1 MGFQQGLSG
10 LHVAAK
16 SLEVIGNNIANTSV
30 AGFKASVVQFGDL
43 YAESLTGA
51 SGAGVQVGLGSL
63 IQSVSQQ
70 FSQGNITNTNNPM
83 DVAIHG
89 PGFFRLDDNGVI
101 TFSRNGQ
108 FHIEKD
114 GSLADASG
122 NKVTGYGASST
133 GNINQTAPAPILI
146 PPSPITPN
154 TTTTMKLDVNLNS
167 AAKMVDPAVFDAA
180 NPASYTNSTSGT
192 VFDSIGGQHTVT
204 MYFLKE
210 GSTNSTTAVAPSSTS
225 ITAGDIIINGL
236 PVGVV
241 TAGGTAVRQG
251 NAIAAAINASSIP
264 GVTAVADRA
273 GIVSVRSTMNP
284 LHIQLNGTATPAST
298 GLNGASSST
307 SSTDKTYT
315 VDGKWTTFVTVDGAL
330 TSTAS
335 NGNVAAAPTGFSTVA
350 GADDIDAGD
359 IIINGIG
366 VGAVV
371 AGGSAVAQGAAIAAA
386 INAKRISGDLLGV
399 TATSDALGK
408 VTVTST
414 SNPLHIQLTD
424 TATAARTGLV
434 GASLTSLEG
443 NYRSG
448 SSTGVTFT
456 NPSGTANSFG
466 NGQID
471 FDPAGKITGLTS
483 ATPIS
488 LSVDLTAIG
497 LAQNPIVSNSATTPL
512 NFTLDLA
519 DATAFANPFSVTRLV
534 QDGYSSGRLANFAIG
549 DDGVIMGHYSNGQ
562 TKALGQIVLANFDNV
577 NGLTSDGA
585 NQWSETSA
593 SGAAIINTP
602 GTGSVGNL
610 QSAALE
616 DSNVD
621 LTSMLVEMITSQRIY
636 QANAQTIKTQDQLL
650 QTMVNLR

>member
-1 MGFQQGLSG
+1 MGFQQGLAG

-43 YAESLTGA
+43 YSQSLTGA

-63 IQSVSQQ
+63 VQSVSQQ

-83 DVAIHG
+83 DIAIQG

-114 GSLADASG
+114 GSLTNASG
-122 NKVTGYGASST
+122 DKVTGYSASST
-133 GNINQTAPAPILI
+133 GHINQTAPAVILI

-180 NPASYTNSTSGT
+180 NPATYTNSTSGT

-210 GSTNSTTAVAPSSTS
+210 GSTNSTVAAAPTSTS

-241 TAGGTAVRQG
+241 TAGGNAVRQG

-264 GVTAVADRA
+264 GVTAVANYE
-273 GIVSVRSTMNP
+273 GKVSVRSTMNP
-284 LHIQLNGTATPAST
+284 LHIQLNGTATPTST
-298 GLNGASSST
+298 GLNGASST
-307 SSTDKTYT
+307 STDTTYT

-335 NGNVAAAPTGFSTVA
+335 NGNVAAVPTDYTA
-350 GADDIDAGD
+350 ITDDIDAGD
-359 IIINGIG
+359 IIINGLPVG
-366 VGAVV
+366 VVT
-371 AGGSAVAQGAAIAAA
+371 AGGTAVGQGNAIAAA
-386 INAKRISGDLLGV
+386 INASSIPGV
-399 TATSDALGK
+399 TATSDAAGK

-424 TATAARTGLV
+424 TATAENTGLA
-434 GASLTSLEG
+434 GASLEG

-488 LSVDLTAIG
+488 LSIDLTAIG

-519 DATAFANPFSVTRLV
+519 DATAFANPFSVTRLA

-549 DDGVIMGHYSNGQ
+549 DDGIIMGHYSNGQ

-585 NQWSETSA
+585 NQWSETFA
-593 SGAAIINTP
+593 SGAAIINNP

-621 LTSMLVEMITSQRIY
+621 LTSMLVEMITTQRIY
-636 QANAQTIKTQDQLL
+636 QANAQSIKTQDQIL

>member
-1 MGFQQGLSG
+1 MGFQQGLAG

-43 YAESLTGA
+43 YAQSLTGA

-83 DVAIHG
+83 DIAIQG

-114 GSLADASG
+114 GSLTNASG
-122 NKVTGYGASST
+122 DKVTGYSASPT
-133 GNINQTAPAPILI
+133 GNINQTAPAVILI

-180 NPASYTNSTSGT
+180 NPATYTNSTSGT

-210 GSTNSTTAVAPSSTS
+210 GSTNSTVAAAPTS
-225 ITAGDIIINGL
+225 YAADITAGDITINGS
-236 PVGVV
+236 PVNLVV
-241 TAGGTAVRQG
+241 HGTSPVTQG

-264 GVTAVADRA
+264 GVTAVSDRS

-284 LHIQLNGTATPAST
+284 LHIQLNGTATPATT
-298 GLNGASSST
+298 GLNGT
-307 SSTDKTYT
+307 STDTTYT

-335 NGNVAAAPTGFSTVA
+335 NGNVATVPTAYTGIT
-350 GADDIDAGD
+350 AGD
-359 IIINGIG
+359 IIINGLPVGTVSAG
-366 VGAVV
+366 VTAV
-371 AGGSAVAQGAAIAAA
+371 GQGQAIVAAITLAA
-386 INAKRISGDLLGV
+386 ISGV
-399 TATSDALGK
+399 TATSDAVGK

-414 SNPLHIQLTD
+414 SNPLHIQLTG
-424 TATAARTGLV
+424 TATVATTGLA
-434 GASLTSLEG
+434 GASLEG

-512 NFTLDLA
+512 NFTLDLE
-519 DATAFANPFSVTRLV
+519 DATAFANPFSVSRLV

-549 DDGVIMGHYSNGQ
+549 DDGIITGHYSNGQ

-585 NQWSETSA
+585 NQWSETFA
-593 SGAAIINTP
+593 SGAAIINNP

-621 LTSMLVEMITSQRIY
+621 LTSMLVEMITNQRIY
-636 QANAQTIKTQDQLL
+636 QANAQVIKTQDQIL

>member
-1 MGFQQGLSG
+1 MGFQQGLAG

-43 YAESLTGA
+43 YSQSLTGA

-63 IQSVSQQ
+63 VQSVSQQ

-83 DVAIHG
+83 DIAIQG

-114 GSLADASG
+114 GSLTNASG
-122 NKVTGYGASST
+122 DKVTGYSASST
-133 GNINQTAPAPILI
+133 GNINQTAPAVILI

-180 NPASYTNSTSGT
+180 NPATYTNSTSGT

-210 GSTNSTTAVAPSSTS
+210 GSTNSTVAAAPTS
-225 ITAGDIIINGL
+225 YAANITAGDITINGS
-236 PVGVV
+236 PVNLVV
-241 TAGGTAVRQG
+241 HGTSPVTQG

-264 GVTAVADRA
+264 GVTAVSDRS

-284 LHIQLNGTATPAST
+284 LHIQLNGSEATPATT
-298 GLNGASSST
+298 GLNGT
-307 SSTDKTYT
+307 TSTDTTYT

-335 NGNVAAAPTGFSTVA
+335 NGNVAAAPTAYATSIT
-350 GADDIDAGD
+350 AGD
-359 IIINGIG
+359 IIINGLPVG
-366 VGAVV
+366 VVT
-371 AGGSAVAQGAAIAAA
+371 AGGSAVAQGSAIAAA
-386 INAKRISGDLLGV
+386 INLAAISGV
-399 TATSDALGK
+399 TATSDAVGK

-414 SNPLHIQLTD
+414 SNPLHIQLTG
-424 TATAARTGLV
+424 TATVATTGLA
-434 GASLTSLEG
+434 GASLEG

-488 LSVDLTAIG
+488 LSIDLTAIG

-519 DATAFANPFSVTRLV
+519 DATAFANPFSVTRLA

-549 DDGVIMGHYSNGQ
+549 DDGIIMGHYSNGQ

-585 NQWSETSA
+585 NQWSETFA
-593 SGAAIINTP
+593 SGAAIINNP

-621 LTSMLVEMITSQRIY
+621 LTSMLVEMITTQRIY
-636 QANAQTIKTQDQLL
+636 QANAQTIKTQDQIL

>member
-1 MGFQQGLSG
+1 MGFQQGLAG

-43 YAESLTGA
+43 YAQSLTGA

-83 DVAIHG
+83 DIAIQG

-114 GSLADASG
+114 GSLTNASG
-122 NKVTGYGASST
+122 DKVTGYSASST
-133 GNINQTAPAPILI
+133 GNINQTAPAVILI

-180 NPASYTNSTSGT
+180 NPATYTNSTSGT

-210 GSTNSTTAVAPSSTS
+210 GSTNSTVAAAPTS
-225 ITAGDIIINGL
+225 YAADITAGDITINGS
-236 PVGVV
+236 PVNRVV
-241 TAGGTAVRQG
+241 HGTSLVTQG

-264 GVTAVADRA
+264 GVTAVSDRS

-284 LHIQLNGTATPAST
+284 LHIQLNGTATPTST
-298 GLNGASSST
+298 GLNGA

-335 NGNVAAAPTGFSTVA
+335 NGNVAAPPTDFIA
-350 GADDIDAGD
+350 GTDDITAGD
-359 IIINGIG
+359 IIINGLPVG
-366 VGAVV
+366 VVT
-371 AGGSAVAQGAAIAAA
+371 AGGTAVAQGSAIAAA
-386 INAKRISGDLLGV
+386 INLAAISGV
-399 TATSDALGK
+399 TATSDAAGK

-424 TATAARTGLV
+424 TATVENTGLA
-434 GASLTSLEG
+434 GASLEG

-512 NFTLDLA
+512 NFTLDLE
-519 DATAFANPFSVTRLV
+519 DATAFANPFSVSRLV

-549 DDGVIMGHYSNGQ
+549 DDGIITGHYSNGQ

-585 NQWSETSA
+585 NQWSETFA
-593 SGAAIINTP
+593 SGAAIINNP

-621 LTSMLVEMITSQRIY
+621 LTSMLVEMITNQRIY
-636 QANAQTIKTQDQLL
+636 QANAQTIKTQDQIL

>member
-1 MGFQQGLSG
+1 
-10 LHVAAK
+10 
-16 SLEVIGNNIANTSV
+16 
-30 AGFKASVVQFGDL
+30 
-43 YAESLTGA
+43 
-51 SGAGVQVGLGSL
+51 
-63 IQSVSQQ
+63 
-70 FSQGNITNTNNPM
+70 
-83 DVAIHG
+83 
-89 PGFFRLDDNGVI
+89 
-101 TFSRNGQ
+101 
-108 FHIEKD
+108 
-114 GSLADASG
+114 
-122 NKVTGYGASST
+122 
-133 GNINQTAPAPILI
+133 
-146 PPSPITPN
+146 
-154 TTTTMKLDVNLNS
+154 MKLDVNLNS

-210 GSTNSTTAVAPSSTS
+210 GSTNSAATAPTTFTDISA
-225 ITAGDIIINGL
+225 AGDITINGQ
-236 PVGVV
+236 PVNSFQV
-241 TAGGTAVRQG
+241 AGTGSAVKQG

-264 GVTAVADRA
+264 GVTASADYL
-273 GIVSVRSTMNP
+273 GKVSVRSTMNP
-284 LHIQLNGTATPAST
+284 LHIQLNGTATPATT
-298 GLNGASSST
+298 GLNGASGST
-307 SSTDKTYT
+307 STDNTYT

-330 TSTAS
+330 TSNAS
-335 NGNVAAAPTGFSTVA
+335 NLNVAKVPTDFTGIT
-350 GADDIDAGD
+350 AGD
-359 IIINGIG
+359 IIINGLP
-366 VGAVV
+366 VGTVS
-371 AGGSAVAQGAAIAAA
+371 AGGTAVGQGNAIVAAIFTAG
-386 INAKRISGDLLGV
+386 IPGV
-399 TATSDALGK
+399 TATSDAMGK

-414 SNPLHIQLTD
+414 SNPLHIQLTG
-424 TATAARTGLV
+424 TATAAKTGLV

-456 NPSGTANSFG
+456 NPSGTPNSFG

-471 FDPAGKITGLTS
+471 FDPAGVITGLTS

-497 LAQNPIVSNSATTPL
+497 LAQNPIISNSATTPL

-519 DATAFANPFSVTRLV
+519 DATAFANPFSVSRLV
-534 QDGYSSGRLANFAIG
+534 QDGYSSGRLSNFAIG
-549 DDGVIMGHYSNGQ
+549 DDGIIMGHYSNGQ

-585 NQWSETSA
+585 NQWSETFA

-636 QANAQTIKTQDQLL
+636 QANAQTIKTQDQIL

>member
-1 MGFQQGLSG
+1 MGFQQGLAG

-43 YAESLTGA
+43 YAQSLTGA

-83 DVAIHG
+83 DIAIQG
-89 PGFFRLDDNGVI
+89 PGFFRMDDNGVI

-114 GSLADASG
+114 GSLTNASG
-122 NKVTGYGASST
+122 DKVTGYSASPT
-133 GNINQTAPAPILI
+133 GHINQTAPAPILI

-180 NPASYTNSTSGT
+180 NPATYTNSTSGT

-210 GSTNSTTAVAPSSTS
+210 GSTNSTAATVPTTFTDISSG
-225 ITAGDIIINGL
+225 ITINGQ
-236 PVGVV
+236 PVNGFIV
-241 TAGGTAVRQG
+241 AGTGSAVKQG

-264 GVTAVADRA
+264 GVTASADYL
-273 GIVSVRSTMNP
+273 GKVSVRSTMNP
-284 LHIQLNGTATPAST
+284 LHIQLNGSEATPATT
-298 GLNGASSST
+298 GLNGT
-307 SSTDKTYT
+307 STDTTYT

-335 NGNVAAAPTGFSTVA
+335 NGSVAAVPTTLTN
-350 GADDIDAGD
+350 ITAGD

-366 VGAVV
+366 IGSVTAGAT
-371 AGGSAVAQGAAIAAA
+371 AALQGSAIATV
-386 INAKRISGDLLGV
+386 INAKRISGDLPGV
-399 TATSDALGK
+399 TATSDAVGK

-414 SNPLHIQLTD
+414 SNPLHIQLTG
-424 TATAARTGLV
+424 TATAANTGLV
-434 GASLTSLEG
+434 GASLEG

-456 NPSGTANSFG
+456 NPSGTPNPFG

-471 FDPAGKITGLTS
+471 FDPTGVITGLTS

-497 LAQNPIVSNSATTPL
+497 LAQDPIVSNSATTPL
-512 NFTLDLA
+512 NFTLDLE
-519 DATAFANPFSVTRLV
+519 DATAFANPFSVSRLV

-549 DDGVIMGHYSNGQ
+549 DDGIIMGHYSNGQ

-585 NQWSETSA
+585 NQWSETFA
-593 SGAAIINTP
+593 SGAAIINNP

-621 LTSMLVEMITSQRIY
+621 LTSMLVEMITNQRIY
-636 QANAQTIKTQDQLL
+636 QANAQTIKTQDQIL

>member
-1 MGFQQGLSG
+1 MGFQQGLAG

-43 YAESLTGA
+43 YAQSLTGA

-83 DVAIHG
+83 DIAIQG
-89 PGFFRLDDNGVI
+89 PGFFRMDDNGVI

-114 GSLADASG
+114 GSLTNASG
-122 NKVTGYGASST
+122 DKVTGYSASPT
-133 GNINQTAPAPILI
+133 GHINQTAPAPILI

-180 NPASYTNSTSGT
+180 NPATYTNSTSGT

-210 GSTNSTTAVAPSSTS
+210 GSTNSTAATVPTTFTDISSG
-225 ITAGDIIINGL
+225 ITINGQ
-236 PVGVV
+236 PVNGFIV
-241 TAGGTAVRQG
+241 AGTGSAVKQG

-264 GVTAVADRA
+264 GVTAVSDRS

-284 LHIQLNGTATPAST
+284 LHIQLNGTATPALT
-298 GLNGASSST
+298 GLNGNA
-307 SSTDKTYT
+307 STDTDNTYT

-335 NGNVAAAPTGFSTVA
+335 NGNVAAAPTTLTDIAA
-350 GADDIDAGD
+350 GN
-359 IIINGIG
+359 IIINGLPVG
-366 VGAVV
+366 VVTAGATL
-371 AGGSAVAQGAAIAAA
+371 VAQGSAIAAA
-386 INAKRISGDLLGV
+386 INASSIPGV
-399 TATSDALGK
+399 TATSDAVGK

-414 SNPLHIQLTD
+414 SNPLHIQLTG
-424 TATAARTGLV
+424 TGATAATAANTGLV

-456 NPSGTANSFG
+456 NPSGTPNSFG

-471 FDPAGKITGLTS
+471 FDPTGVITGLTS

-512 NFTLDLA
+512 NFTLDLE
-519 DATAFANPFSVTRLV
+519 DATAFANPFSVSRLV

-549 DDGVIMGHYSNGQ
+549 DDGIIMGHYSNGQ
-562 TKALGQIVLANFDNV
+562 TKALGQVVLANFDNV

-585 NQWSETSA
+585 NQWSETFA
-593 SGAAIINTP
+593 SGAAIINNP

-621 LTSMLVEMITSQRIY
+621 LTSMLVEMITNQRIY
-636 QANAQTIKTQDQLL
+636 QANAQTIKTQDQIL

>member
-1 MGFQQGLSG
+1 MGFQQGLAG

-43 YAESLTGA
+43 YAQSLTGA

-83 DVAIHG
+83 DIAIQG

-114 GSLADASG
+114 GSLTNASG
-122 NKVTGYGASST
+122 DKVTGYSASST
-133 GNINQTAPAPILI
+133 GNINQTAPAVILI

-180 NPASYTNSTSGT
+180 NPATYTNSTSGT

-210 GSTNSTTAVAPSSTS
+210 GSTNSTAATVPTTFTDISSG
-225 ITAGDIIINGL
+225 ITINGQ
-236 PVGVV
+236 PVNGFIV
-241 TAGGTAVRQG
+241 AGTGSAVKQG

-264 GVTAVADRA
+264 GVTASADYL
-273 GIVSVRSTMNP
+273 GKVSVRSTMNP
-284 LHIQLNGTATPAST
+284 LHIQLNGSEATPATT
-298 GLNGASSST
+298 GLNGT
-307 SSTDKTYT
+307 STDTTYT

-335 NGNVAAAPTGFSTVA
+335 NGNVATVPTAYTGIT
-350 GADDIDAGD
+350 AGD
-359 IIINGIG
+359 IIINGLPVGTVSAG
-366 VGAVV
+366 VTAV
-371 AGGSAVAQGAAIAAA
+371 GQGQAIVAAITLAA
-386 INAKRISGDLLGV
+386 ISGV
-399 TATSDALGK
+399 TATSDAVGK

-414 SNPLHIQLTD
+414 SNPLHIQLTG
-424 TATAARTGLV
+424 TATVATTGLA
-434 GASLTSLEG
+434 GASLEG

-512 NFTLDLA
+512 NFTLDLE
-519 DATAFANPFSVTRLV
+519 DATAFANPFSVSRLV

-549 DDGVIMGHYSNGQ
+549 DDGIIMGHYSNGQ
-562 TKALGQIVLANFDNV
+562 TKALGQVVLANFDNV

-585 NQWSETSA
+585 NQWSETFA
-593 SGAAIINTP
+593 SGAAIINNP

-621 LTSMLVEMITSQRIY
+621 LTSMLVEMITNQRIY
-636 QANAQTIKTQDQLL
+636 QANAQTIKTQDQIL

>member
-1 MGFQQGLSG
+1 MGFQQGLAG

-43 YAESLTGA
+43 YAQSLTGA

-83 DVAIHG
+83 DIAIQG

-114 GSLADASG
+114 GSLTNASG
-122 NKVTGYGASST
+122 DKVTGYSASPT
-133 GNINQTAPAPILI
+133 GNINQTAPAVILI

-180 NPASYTNSTSGT
+180 NPATYTNSTSGT

-210 GSTNSTTAVAPSSTS
+210 GSTNSTVAAAPTS
-225 ITAGDIIINGL
+225 YAANITAGDITINGS
-236 PVGVV
+236 PVNLVV
-241 TAGGTAVRQG
+241 HGTSPVTQG

-264 GVTAVADRA
+264 GVTAVSDRS

-284 LHIQLNGTATPAST
+284 LHIQLNGTATPAKT
-298 GLNGASSST
+298 GLNGTST
-307 SSTDKTYT
+307 TDTTYT

-335 NGNVAAAPTGFSTVA
+335 NGNVATVPTAYTGIT
-350 GADDIDAGD
+350 AGD
-359 IIINGIG
+359 IIINGLPVGTVSAG
-366 VGAVV
+366 VTAV
-371 AGGSAVAQGAAIAAA
+371 GQGQAIVAAITLAA
-386 INAKRISGDLLGV
+386 ISGV
-399 TATSDALGK
+399 TATSDAVGK

-414 SNPLHIQLTD
+414 SNPLHIQLTG
-424 TATAARTGLV
+424 TATVATTGLA
-434 GASLTSLEG
+434 GASLEG

-488 LSVDLTAIG
+488 LSIDLTAIG

-512 NFTLDLA
+512 NFTLDLE
-519 DATAFANPFSVTRLV
+519 DATAFANPFSVSRLV

-549 DDGVIMGHYSNGQ
+549 DDGIIMGHYSNGQ
-562 TKALGQIVLANFDNV
+562 TKALGQVVLANFDNV

-585 NQWSETSA
+585 NQWSETFA
-593 SGAAIINTP
+593 SGAAIINNP

-621 LTSMLVEMITSQRIY
+621 LTSMLVEMITNQRIY
-636 QANAQTIKTQDQLL
+636 QANAQTIKTQDQIL

>member
-1 MGFQQGLSG
+1 MGFQQGLAG

-43 YAESLTGA
+43 YAQSLTGA

-63 IQSVSQQ
+63 IQSVSQK

-83 DVAIHG
+83 DIAIQG
-89 PGFFRLDDNGVI
+89 PGFFRMDDNGVI

-114 GSLADASG
+114 GSLTNASG
-122 NKVTGYGASST
+122 DKVTGYSASPT
-133 GNINQTAPAPILI
+133 GHINQTAPAPILI

-180 NPASYTNSTSGT
+180 NPATYTNSTSGT

-210 GSTNSTTAVAPSSTS
+210 GSTNSTAATVPTTFTDISSG
-225 ITAGDIIINGL
+225 ITINGQ
-236 PVGVV
+236 PVNGFIV
-241 TAGGTAVRQG
+241 AGTGSAVKQG

-264 GVTAVADRA
+264 GVTASADYL
-273 GIVSVRSTMNP
+273 GKVSVRSTMNP
-284 LHIQLNGTATPAST
+284 LHIQLNGSEATPATT
-298 GLNGASSST
+298 GLNGT
-307 SSTDKTYT
+307 STDTTYT

-335 NGNVAAAPTGFSTVA
+335 NGSVAAVPTTLTN
-350 GADDIDAGD
+350 ITAGD

-366 VGAVV
+366 IGSVTAGAT
-371 AGGSAVAQGAAIAAA
+371 AALQGSAIATV
-386 INAKRISGDLLGV
+386 INAKRISGDLPGV
-399 TATSDALGK
+399 TATSDAVGK

-414 SNPLHIQLTD
+414 SNPLHIQLTG
-424 TATAARTGLV
+424 TATAANTGLV
-434 GASLTSLEG
+434 GASLEG

-456 NPSGTANSFG
+456 NPSGTPNPFG

-471 FDPAGKITGLTS
+471 FDPTGVITGLTS

-512 NFTLDLA
+512 NFTLDLE
-519 DATAFANPFSVTRLV
+519 DATAFANPFSVSRLV

-549 DDGVIMGHYSNGQ
+549 DDGIITGHYSNGQ

-585 NQWSETSA
+585 NQWSETFA
-593 SGAAIINTP
+593 SGAAIINNP

-621 LTSMLVEMITSQRIY
+621 LTSMLVEMITNQRIY
-636 QANAQTIKTQDQLL
+636 QANAQVIKTQDQIL

>member
-1 MGFQQGLSG
+1 MGFQQGLAG

-43 YAESLTGA
+43 YAQSLTGA

-63 IQSVSQQ
+63 IQSVSQK

-83 DVAIHG
+83 DIAIQG
-89 PGFFRLDDNGVI
+89 PGFFRMDDNGVI

-114 GSLADASG
+114 GSLTNASG
-122 NKVTGYGASST
+122 DKVTGYSASPT
-133 GNINQTAPAPILI
+133 GHINQTAPAPILI

-180 NPASYTNSTSGT
+180 NPATYTNSTSGT

-210 GSTNSTTAVAPSSTS
+210 GSTNSTAATVPTTFTDISSG
-225 ITAGDIIINGL
+225 ITINGQ
-236 PVGVV
+236 PVNGFIV
-241 TAGGTAVRQG
+241 AGTGSAVKQG

-264 GVTAVADRA
+264 GVTASADYL
-273 GIVSVRSTMNP
+273 GKVSVRSTMNP
-284 LHIQLNGTATPAST
+284 LHIQLNGSEATPATT
-298 GLNGASSST
+298 GLNGT
-307 SSTDKTYT
+307 STDTTYT

-335 NGNVAAAPTGFSTVA
+335 NGSVAAVPTTLTN
-350 GADDIDAGD
+350 ITAGD

-366 VGAVV
+366 IGSVTAGAT
-371 AGGSAVAQGAAIAAA
+371 AALQGSAIATV
-386 INAKRISGDLLGV
+386 INAKRISGDLPGV
-399 TATSDALGK
+399 TATSDAVGK

-414 SNPLHIQLTD
+414 SNPLHIQLTG
-424 TATAARTGLV
+424 TATAANTGLV
-434 GASLTSLEG
+434 GASLEG

-456 NPSGTANSFG
+456 NPSGTPNPFG

-471 FDPAGKITGLTS
+471 FDPTGVITGLTS

-512 NFTLDLA
+512 NFTLDLE
-519 DATAFANPFSVTRLV
+519 DATAFANPFSVSRLV

-549 DDGVIMGHYSNGQ
+549 DDGIIMGHYSNGQ
-562 TKALGQIVLANFDNV
+562 TKALGQVVLANFDNV

-585 NQWSETSA
+585 NQWSETFA
-593 SGAAIINTP
+593 SGAAIINNP

-621 LTSMLVEMITSQRIY
+621 LTSMLVEMITNQRIY
-636 QANAQTIKTQDQLL
+636 QANAQTIKTQDQIL

>member
-1 MGFQQGLSG
+1 MGFQQGLAG

-43 YAESLTGA
+43 YAQSLTGA

-63 IQSVSQQ
+63 IQSVSQK

-83 DVAIHG
+83 DIAIQG
-89 PGFFRLDDNGVI
+89 PGFFRMDDNGVI

-114 GSLADASG
+114 GSLTNASG
-122 NKVTGYGASST
+122 DKVTGYSASPT
-133 GNINQTAPAPILI
+133 GHINQTAPAPILI

-180 NPASYTNSTSGT
+180 NPATYTNSTSGT

-210 GSTNSTTAVAPSSTS
+210 GSTNSTAATVPTTFTDISSG
-225 ITAGDIIINGL
+225 ITINGQ
-236 PVGVV
+236 PVNGFIV
-241 TAGGTAVRQG
+241 AGTGSAVKQG

-264 GVTAVADRA
+264 GVTASADYL
-273 GIVSVRSTMNP
+273 GKVSVRSTMNP
-284 LHIQLNGTATPAST
+284 LHIQLNGSEATPATT
-298 GLNGASSST
+298 GLNGT
-307 SSTDKTYT
+307 STDTTYT

-335 NGNVAAAPTGFSTVA
+335 NGSVAAVPTTLTN
-350 GADDIDAGD
+350 ITAGD

-366 VGAVV
+366 IGSVTAGAT
-371 AGGSAVAQGAAIAAA
+371 AALQGSAIATV
-386 INAKRISGDLLGV
+386 INAKRISGDLPGV
-399 TATSDALGK
+399 TATSDAVGK

-414 SNPLHIQLTD
+414 SNPLHIQLTG
-424 TATAARTGLV
+424 TATAANTGLV
-434 GASLTSLEG
+434 GASLEG

-456 NPSGTANSFG
+456 NPSGTPNPFG

-471 FDPAGKITGLTS
+471 FDPTGVITGLTS

-512 NFTLDLA
+512 NFTLDLE
-519 DATAFANPFSVTRLV
+519 DATAFANPFSVSRLV

-549 DDGVIMGHYSNGQ
+549 DDGIIMGHYSNGQ
-562 TKALGQIVLANFDNV
+562 TKALGQVVLANFDNV

-585 NQWSETSA
+585 NQWSETFA

-621 LTSMLVEMITSQRIY
+621 LTSMLVEMITNQRIY
-636 QANAQTIKTQDQLL
+636 QANAQTIKTQDQIL

>member
-1 MGFQQGLSG
+1 MGFQQGLAG

-43 YAESLTGA
+43 YAQSLTGA

-83 DVAIHG
+83 DIAIQG

-114 GSLADASG
+114 GSLTNASG
-122 NKVTGYGASST
+122 DKVTGYSASST
-133 GNINQTAPAPILI
+133 GNINQTAPAVILI

-180 NPASYTNSTSGT
+180 NPATYTNSTSGT

-210 GSTNSTTAVAPSSTS
+210 GSTNSTAATVPTTFTDISSG
-225 ITAGDIIINGL
+225 ITINGQ
-236 PVGVV
+236 PVNGFIV
-241 TAGGTAVRQG
+241 AGTGSAVKQG

-264 GVTAVADRA
+264 GVTAVSDRS

-284 LHIQLNGTATPAST
+284 LHIQLNGTATPALT
-298 GLNGASSST
+298 GLNGNA
-307 SSTDKTYT
+307 STDTTYT

-335 NGNVAAAPTGFSTVA
+335 NGNVATVPTAYTGIT
-350 GADDIDAGD
+350 AGD
-359 IIINGIG
+359 IIINGLPVG
-366 VGAVV
+366 VVTAGVTAV
-371 AGGSAVAQGAAIAAA
+371 GQGQAIVAAITLAA
-386 INAKRISGDLLGV
+386 ISGV
-399 TATSDALGK
+399 TATSDAVGK

-414 SNPLHIQLTD
+414 SNPLHIQLTG
-424 TATAARTGLV
+424 TATVATTGLA
-434 GASLTSLEG
+434 GASLEG

-488 LSVDLTAIG
+488 LSIDLTAIG

-512 NFTLDLA
+512 NFTLDLE
-519 DATAFANPFSVTRLV
+519 DATAFANPFSVSRLV

-549 DDGVIMGHYSNGQ
+549 DDGIITGHYSNGQ

-585 NQWSETSA
+585 NQWSETFA
-593 SGAAIINTP
+593 SGAAIINNP

-621 LTSMLVEMITSQRIY
+621 LTSMLVEMITNQRIY
-636 QANAQTIKTQDQLL
+636 QANAQIIKTQDQIL

>member
-1 MGFQQGLSG
+1 MGFQQGLAG

-43 YAESLTGA
+43 YAQSLTGA

-83 DVAIHG
+83 DIAIQG
-89 PGFFRLDDNGVI
+89 PGFFRMDDNGVI

-114 GSLADASG
+114 GSLTNASG
-122 NKVTGYGASST
+122 DKVTGYSASPT
-133 GNINQTAPAPILI
+133 GHINQTAPAPILI

-180 NPASYTNSTSGT
+180 NPATYTNSTSGT

-210 GSTNSTTAVAPSSTS
+210 GSTNSTAATVPTTFTDISSG
-225 ITAGDIIINGL
+225 ITINGQ
-236 PVGVV
+236 PVNGFIV
-241 TAGGTAVRQG
+241 AGTGSAVKQG

-264 GVTAVADRA
+264 GVTASADYL
-273 GIVSVRSTMNP
+273 GKVSVRSTMNP
-284 LHIQLNGTATPAST
+284 LHIQLNGSEATPATT
-298 GLNGASSST
+298 GLNGT
-307 SSTDKTYT
+307 STDTTYT

-335 NGNVAAAPTGFSTVA
+335 NGSVAAVPTTLTN
-350 GADDIDAGD
+350 ITAGD

-366 VGAVV
+366 IGSVTAGAT
-371 AGGSAVAQGAAIAAA
+371 AALQGSAIATV
-386 INAKRISGDLLGV
+386 INAKRISGDLPGV
-399 TATSDALGK
+399 TATSDAVGK

-414 SNPLHIQLTD
+414 SNPLHIQLTG
-424 TATAARTGLV
+424 TATAANTGLV
-434 GASLTSLEG
+434 GASLEG

-456 NPSGTANSFG
+456 NPSGTPNPFG

-471 FDPAGKITGLTS
+471 FDPTGVITGLTS

-497 LAQNPIVSNSATTPL
+497 LAQDPIVSNSATTPL
-512 NFTLDLA
+512 NFTLDLE
-519 DATAFANPFSVTRLV
+519 DATAFANPFSVSRLV

-549 DDGVIMGHYSNGQ
+549 DDGIIMGHYSNGQ
-562 TKALGQIVLANFDNV
+562 TKALGQVVLANFDNV

-585 NQWSETSA
+585 NQWSETFA
-593 SGAAIINTP
+593 SGAAIINNP

-621 LTSMLVEMITSQRIY
+621 LTSMLVEMITNQRIY
-636 QANAQTIKTQDQLL
+636 QANAQTIKTQDQIL

>member
-1 MGFQQGLSG
+1 MGFQQGLAG

-16 SLEVIGNNIANTSV
+16 SLEVISNNIANTSV

-43 YAESLTGA
+43 YSQSLTGA
-51 SGAGVQVGLGSL
+51 SGAGVRVGLGSL
-63 IQSVSQQ
+63 VQSVSQQ

-83 DVAIHG
+83 DIAIQG

-114 GSLADASG
+114 GSLTNASG
-122 NKVTGYGASST
+122 DKVTGYSASST
-133 GNINQTAPAPILI
+133 GNINQTAPAVILI

-180 NPASYTNSTSGT
+180 NPATYTNSTSGT

-210 GSTNSTTAVAPSSTS
+210 GSTNSAAAAPSAFTA

-241 TAGGTAVRQG
+241 TAGLTAVKQG

-264 GVTAVADRA
+264 GVTASADYL
-273 GIVSVRSTMNP
+273 GKVSVRSTMNP
-284 LHIQLNGTATPAST
+284 LHIQLNGTATPALT
-298 GLNGASSST
+298 GLNGASGST
-307 SSTDKTYT
+307 STDNTYT

-335 NGNVAAAPTGFSTVA
+335 NGNVAAAPTSYATS
-350 GADDIDAGD
+350 ITAGD
-359 IIINGIG
+359 IIINGLPVG
-366 VGAVV
+366 VVTAGATL
-371 AGGSAVAQGAAIAAA
+371 VAQGSAIAAA
-386 INAKRISGDLLGV
+386 INLAAISGV
-399 TATSDALGK
+399 TATSDAVGK

-414 SNPLHIQLTD
+414 SNPLHIQLTG
-424 TATAARTGLV
+424 TATAALTGLV
-434 GASLTSLEG
+434 GSSLTSLEG

-471 FDPAGKITGLTS
+471 FDPAGVITGLTS

-488 LSVDLTAIG
+488 LSIDLTAIG

-549 DDGVIMGHYSNGQ
+549 DDGIITGHYSNGQ

-585 NQWSETSA
+585 NQWSETFA
-593 SGAAIINTP
+593 SGAAIINNP

-621 LTSMLVEMITSQRIY
+621 LTSMLVEMITTQRIY
-636 QANAQTIKTQDQLL
+636 QANAQTIKTQDQIL

>member
-1 MGFQQGLSG
+1 
-10 LHVAAK
+10 
-16 SLEVIGNNIANTSV
+16 
-30 AGFKASVVQFGDL
+30 
-43 YAESLTGA
+43 
-51 SGAGVQVGLGSL
+51 
-63 IQSVSQQ
+63 
-70 FSQGNITNTNNPM
+70 
-83 DVAIHG
+83 
-89 PGFFRLDDNGVI
+89 
-101 TFSRNGQ
+101 
-108 FHIEKD
+108 
-114 GSLADASG
+114 
-122 NKVTGYGASST
+122 
-133 GNINQTAPAPILI
+133 
-146 PPSPITPN
+146 
-154 TTTTMKLDVNLNS
+154 MKLDVNLNS

-180 NPASYTNSTSGT
+180 NPATYTNSTSGT

-210 GSTNSTTAVAPSSTS
+210 GSTNSTAAKAPTTFTDISSG
-225 ITAGDIIINGL
+225 ITINGQ
-236 PVGVV
+236 PVNGFIV
-241 TAGGTAVRQG
+241 AGTGSAVKQG

-264 GVTAVADRA
+264 GVTASADYL
-273 GIVSVRSTMNP
+273 GKVSVRSTMNP
-284 LHIQLNGTATPAST
+284 LHIQLNGSEATPATT
-298 GLNGASSST
+298 GLNGTSSST

-335 NGNVAAAPTGFSTVA
+335 NGNVAAAPTTLTDIAA
-350 GADDIDAGD
+350 GN
-359 IIINGIG
+359 IIINGLPVG
-366 VGAVV
+366 VVTAGATL
-371 AGGSAVAQGAAIAAA
+371 VAQGNAIAAA
-386 INAKRISGDLLGV
+386 INASSIPGV
-399 TATSDALGK
+399 TATSDAVGK

-414 SNPLHIQLTD
+414 SNPLHIQLTGIG
-424 TATAARTGLV
+424 ATAATAANTGLV

-456 NPSGTANSFG
+456 NPSGTPNPFG

-471 FDPAGKITGLTS
+471 FDPTGVITGLTS

-512 NFTLDLA
+512 NFTLDLE
-519 DATAFANPFSVTRLV
+519 DATAFANPFSVSRLV

-549 DDGVIMGHYSNGQ
+549 DDGIITGHYSNGQ

-585 NQWSETSA
+585 NQWSETFA

-621 LTSMLVEMITSQRIY
+621 LTSMLVEMITNQRIY
-636 QANAQTIKTQDQLL
+636 QANAQTIKTQDQIL

>member
-1 MGFQQGLSG
+1 MGFQQGLAG

-43 YAESLTGA
+43 YAQSLTGA

-63 IQSVSQQ
+63 IQSVSQK

-83 DVAIHG
+83 DIAIQG
-89 PGFFRLDDNGVI
+89 PGFFRMDDNGVI

-114 GSLADASG
+114 GSLTNASG
-122 NKVTGYGASST
+122 DKVTGYSASST
-133 GNINQTAPAPILI
+133 GNINQTAPAVILI

-180 NPASYTNSTSGT
+180 NPATYTNSTSGT

-210 GSTNSTTAVAPSSTS
+210 GSTNSTVAAAPTS
-225 ITAGDIIINGL
+225 YAANITAGDITINGS
-236 PVGVV
+236 PVNLVV
-241 TAGGTAVRQG
+241 HGTSPVTQG

-264 GVTAVADRA
+264 GVTAVSDRS

-284 LHIQLNGTATPAST
+284 LHIQLNGTATPALT
-298 GLNGASSST
+298 GLNGNA
-307 SSTDKTYT
+307 STDTDNTYT

-335 NGNVAAAPTGFSTVA
+335 NGNVAAAPTTLTDIAA
-350 GADDIDAGD
+350 GN
-359 IIINGIG
+359 IIINGLPVG
-366 VGAVV
+366 VVTAGATL
-371 AGGSAVAQGAAIAAA
+371 VAQGNAIAAA
-386 INAKRISGDLLGV
+386 INASSIPGV
-399 TATSDALGK
+399 TATSDAVGK

-414 SNPLHIQLTD
+414 SNPLHIQLTGIG
-424 TATAARTGLV
+424 ATAATAANTGLV

-456 NPSGTANSFG
+456 NPSGTPNAFG
-466 NGQID
+466 SGQID
-471 FDPAGKITGLTS
+471 FDPTGVITGLTS

-512 NFTLDLA
+512 NFTLDLE
-519 DATAFANPFSVTRLV
+519 DATAFANPFSVSRLV

-549 DDGVIMGHYSNGQ
+549 DDGIITGHYSNGQ

-585 NQWSETSA
+585 NQWSETFA
-593 SGAAIINTP
+593 SGAAIINNP

-621 LTSMLVEMITSQRIY
+621 LTSMLVEMITNQRIY
-636 QANAQTIKTQDQLL
+636 QANAQTIKTQDQIL

>member
-1 MGFQQGLSG
+1 MGFQQGLAG

-43 YAESLTGA
+43 YAQSLTGA

-83 DVAIHG
+83 DIAIQG

-114 GSLADASG
+114 GSLTNASG
-122 NKVTGYGASST
+122 DKVTGYSASPT
-133 GNINQTAPAPILI
+133 GHINQTAPAPILI

-180 NPASYTNSTSGT
+180 NPATYTNSTSGT

-210 GSTNSTTAVAPSSTS
+210 GSTNSTAATVPTTFTDISSG
-225 ITAGDIIINGL
+225 ITINGQ
-236 PVGVV
+236 PVNGFIV
-241 TAGGTAVRQG
+241 AGTGSAVKQG

-264 GVTAVADRA
+264 GVTASADYL
-273 GIVSVRSTMNP
+273 GKVSVRSTMNP
-284 LHIQLNGTATPAST
+284 LHIQLNGSEATPATT
-298 GLNGASSST
+298 GLNGT
-307 SSTDKTYT
+307 STDTTYT

-335 NGNVAAAPTGFSTVA
+335 NGSVAAVPTTLTN
-350 GADDIDAGD
+350 ITAGD

-366 VGAVV
+366 IGSVTAGAT
-371 AGGSAVAQGAAIAAA
+371 AALQGSAIATV
-386 INAKRISGDLLGV
+386 INAKRISGDLPGV
-399 TATSDALGK
+399 TATSDAVGK

-414 SNPLHIQLTD
+414 SNPLHIQLTG
-424 TATAARTGLV
+424 TATAANTGLV
-434 GASLTSLEG
+434 GASLEG

-456 NPSGTANSFG
+456 NPSGTPNPFG

-471 FDPAGKITGLTS
+471 FDPTGVITGLTS

-512 NFTLDLA
+512 NFTLDLE
-519 DATAFANPFSVTRLV
+519 DATAFANPFSVSRLV

-549 DDGVIMGHYSNGQ
+549 DDGIITGHYSNGQ
-562 TKALGQIVLANFDNV
+562 TKALGQVVLANFDNV

-585 NQWSETSA
+585 NQWSETFA

-621 LTSMLVEMITSQRIY
+621 LTSMLVEMITNQRIY
-636 QANAQTIKTQDQLL
+636 QANAQTIKTQDQIL

>member
-1 MGFQQGLSG
+1 MGYQQGLAG

-43 YAESLTGA
+43 YAQSLTGA

-63 IQSVSQQ
+63 VQSVSQQ

-83 DVAIHG
+83 DIAIQG

-114 GSLADASG
+114 GSLTNASG
-122 NKVTGYGASST
+122 DKVTGYSASPT
-133 GNINQTAPAPILI
+133 GNINQTAPAVILI
-146 PPSPITPN
+146 PPSPITPK

-210 GSTNSTTAVAPSSTS
+210 GSTNSTVAAAPTS
-225 ITAGDIIINGL
+225 YAANITAGDITINGS
-236 PVGVV
+236 PVNLVV
-241 TAGGTAVRQG
+241 HGTSPVTQG

-264 GVTAVADRA
+264 GVTAVSDRS

-284 LHIQLNGTATPAST
+284 LHIQLNGTATPATT
-298 GLNGASSST
+298 GLNGT
-307 SSTDKTYT
+307 STDTTYT

-330 TSTAS
+330 TSAAS
-335 NGNVAAAPTGFSTVA
+335 NVNVATVPTAYT
-350 GADDIDAGD
+350 DITAGD
-359 IIINGIG
+359 IIINSIA
-366 VGAVV
+366 VGATTNLSVPV
-371 AGGSAVAQGAAIAAA
+371 DAVGQGNAIALA
-386 INAKRISGDLLGV
+386 INAKRLSGALPGV
-399 TATSDALGK
+399 TATSDAVGK

-414 SNPLHIQLTD
+414 SNPLHIQLTG
-424 TATAARTGLV
+424 TATVATTGLA
-434 GASLTSLEG
+434 GASLEG

-488 LSVDLTAIG
+488 LSIDLTAIG
-497 LAQNPIVSNSATTPL
+497 LAQNPIISNSATTPL

-519 DATAFANPFSVTRLV
+519 DATAFANPFSVTRLA

-549 DDGVIMGHYSNGQ
+549 DDGIIMGHYSNGQ

-585 NQWSETSA
+585 NQWSETFA
-593 SGAAIINTP
+593 SGAAIINNP

-621 LTSMLVEMITSQRIY
+621 LTSMLVEMITTQRIY
-636 QANAQTIKTQDQLL
+636 QANAQTIKTQDQIL

>member
-43 YAESLTGA
+43 YSQSLTGA

-63 IQSVSQQ
+63 VQSVSQQ

-83 DVAIHG
+83 DIAIQG

-114 GSLADASG
+114 GSLTNASG
-122 NKVTGYGASST
+122 DKVTGYSASST
-133 GNINQTAPAPILI
+133 GNINQTAPAVILI

-180 NPASYTNSTSGT
+180 NPATYTNSTSGT

-210 GSTNSTTAVAPSSTS
+210 GSTNSTTAAAPTSTS

-264 GVTAVADRA
+264 GVTAVADRE
-273 GIVSVRSTMNP
+273 GKVSVRSTMNP
-284 LHIQLNGTATPAST
+284 LHIQLNGTATPTST
-298 GLNGASSST
+298 GLNGALGST

-335 NGNVAAAPTGFSTVA
+335 NGNVAAAPTSYATS
-350 GADDIDAGD
+350 ITAGD
-359 IIINGIG
+359 IIINGLPVG
-366 VGAVV
+366 VVTAGATL
-371 AGGSAVAQGAAIAAA
+371 VAQGSAIAAA
-386 INAKRISGDLLGV
+386 INLAAISGV
-399 TATSDALGK
+399 TATSDAVGK

-414 SNPLHIQLTD
+414 SNPLHIQLTG
-424 TATAARTGLV
+424 TATAALTGLV
-434 GASLTSLEG
+434 GSSLTSLEG

-488 LSVDLTAIG
+488 LSIDLTAIG

-549 DDGVIMGHYSNGQ
+549 DDGIITGHYSNGQ

-585 NQWSETSA
+585 NQWSETFA
-593 SGAAIINTP
+593 SGAAIINNP

-621 LTSMLVEMITSQRIY
+621 LTSMLVEMITTQRIY
-636 QANAQTIKTQDQLL
+636 QANAQTIKTQDQIL

>member
-1 MGFQQGLSG
+1 MGFQQGLAG

-43 YAESLTGA
+43 YAQSLTGA

-63 IQSVSQQ
+63 VQSVSQQ
-70 FSQGNITNTNNPM
+70 FSQGNITNTNNPT
-83 DVAIHG
+83 DIAIQG

-114 GSLADASG
+114 GSLTNASG
-122 NKVTGYGASST
+122 DRVTGYSASPT
-133 GNINQTAPAPILI
+133 GHINQTAPAPILI

-180 NPASYTNSTSGT
+180 NPATYTNSTSGT

-210 GSTNSTTAVAPSSTS
+210 GSTNSTAATVPTTFTDISSG
-225 ITAGDIIINGL
+225 ITINGQ
-236 PVGVV
+236 PVNGFIV
-241 TAGGTAVRQG
+241 AGTGSAVKQG

-264 GVTAVADRA
+264 GVTASADYL
-273 GIVSVRSTMNP
+273 GKVSVRSTMNP
-284 LHIQLNGTATPAST
+284 LHIQLNGSEATPATT
-298 GLNGASSST
+298 GLNGT
-307 SSTDKTYT
+307 STDTTYT

-335 NGNVAAAPTGFSTVA
+335 NGNVAAVPTAFTA
-350 GADDIDAGD
+350 ITAGD
-359 IIINGIG
+359 IIINGLPVG
-366 VGAVV
+366 VVT
-371 AGGSAVAQGAAIAAA
+371 AGGTAVGQGNAIAAA
-386 INAKRISGDLLGV
+386 INLAAISGV
-399 TATSDALGK
+399 TATSDAVGK

-414 SNPLHIQLTD
+414 SNPLHIQLTG
-424 TATAARTGLV
+424 TATAAKTGLV
-434 GASLTSLEG
+434 GASVTSLEG

-456 NPSGTANSFG
+456 NPSGTPSPFG

-471 FDPAGKITGLTS
+471 FDPAGVITGLTS

-497 LAQNPIVSNSATTPL
+497 LAQNPIISNSATTPL

-519 DATAFANPFSVTRLV
+519 DATAFANPFSVSRLV
-534 QDGYSSGRLANFAIG
+534 QDGYSSGRLSNFAIG
-549 DDGVIMGHYSNGQ
+549 DDGIIMGHYSNGQ

-585 NQWSETSA
+585 NQWSETFA

-621 LTSMLVEMITSQRIY
+621 LTSMLVEMITTQRIY
-636 QANAQTIKTQDQLL
+636 QANAQTIKTQDQIL

>member
-1 MGFQQGLSG
+1 MGFQQGLAG

-43 YAESLTGA
+43 YAQSLTGA

-83 DVAIHG
+83 DIAIQG

-114 GSLADASG
+114 GSLTNASG
-122 NKVTGYGASST
+122 DKVTGYSASST
-133 GNINQTAPAPILI
+133 GNINQTAPAVILI

-180 NPASYTNSTSGT
+180 NPATYTNSTSGT

-210 GSTNSTTAVAPSSTS
+210 GSTNSTVAAAPTS
-225 ITAGDIIINGL
+225 YAADITAGDITINGS
-236 PVGVV
+236 PVNLVV
-241 TAGGTAVRQG
+241 HGTSPVTQG

-264 GVTAVADRA
+264 GVTAVSDRS

-284 LHIQLNGTATPAST
+284 LHIQLNGTATPATT
-298 GLNGASSST
+298 GLNGT
-307 SSTDKTYT
+307 STDTTYT

-335 NGNVAAAPTGFSTVA
+335 NGNVATVPTAYTGIT
-350 GADDIDAGD
+350 AGD
-359 IIINGIG
+359 IIINGLPVGTVSAG
-366 VGAVV
+366 VTAV
-371 AGGSAVAQGAAIAAA
+371 GQGQAIVAAITLAA
-386 INAKRISGDLLGV
+386 ISGV
-399 TATSDALGK
+399 TATSDAVGK

-414 SNPLHIQLTD
+414 SNPLHIQLTG
-424 TATAARTGLV
+424 TATVATTGLA
-434 GASLTSLEG
+434 GASLEG

-512 NFTLDLA
+512 NFTLDLE
-519 DATAFANPFSVTRLV
+519 DATAFANPFSVSRLV

-549 DDGVIMGHYSNGQ
+549 DDGIITGHYSNGQ

-585 NQWSETSA
+585 NQWSETFA
-593 SGAAIINTP
+593 SGAAIINNP

-621 LTSMLVEMITSQRIY
+621 LTSMLVEMITNQRIY
-636 QANAQTIKTQDQLL
+636 QANAQTIKTQDQIL

>member
-1 MGFQQGLSG
+1 MGFQQGLAG

-43 YAESLTGA
+43 YSQSLTGA

-63 IQSVSQQ
+63 VQSVSQQ

-83 DVAIHG
+83 DIAIQG

-114 GSLADASG
+114 GSLTNASG
-122 NKVTGYGASST
+122 DKVTGYSASST
-133 GNINQTAPAPILI
+133 GNINQTAPAVILI

-180 NPASYTNSTSGT
+180 NPATYTNSTSGT

-210 GSTNSTTAVAPSSTS
+210 GSTNSTVAAAPTS
-225 ITAGDIIINGL
+225 YAANITAGDITINGS
-236 PVGVV
+236 PVNLVV
-241 TAGGTAVRQG
+241 HGTSPVTQG

-264 GVTAVADRA
+264 GVTAVSDRS

-284 LHIQLNGTATPAST
+284 LHIQLNGTATPAKT
-298 GLNGASSST
+298 GLNGTST
-307 SSTDKTYT
+307 TDTTYT

-330 TSTAS
+330 TSAAS
-335 NGNVAAAPTGFSTVA
+335 NVNVATVPTAYT
-350 GADDIDAGD
+350 DITAGD
-359 IIINGIG
+359 IIINSIA
-366 VGAVV
+366 VGATTNLT
-371 AGGSAVAQGAAIAAA
+371 GDAVGQGNAIALA
-386 INAKRISGDLLGV
+386 INAKRISGDLPGV
-399 TATSDALGK
+399 TATSDAVGK

-414 SNPLHIQLTD
+414 SNPLHIQLTNGTPGTPG
-424 TATAARTGLV
+424 TATVATTGLA
-434 GASLTSLEG
+434 GASLEG

-471 FDPAGKITGLTS
+471 FDPAGVITGLTS

-488 LSVDLTAIG
+488 LSIDLTAIG

-519 DATAFANPFSVTRLV
+519 DATAFANPFSVTRLA

-549 DDGVIMGHYSNGQ
+549 DDGIIMGHYSNGQ

-585 NQWSETSA
+585 NQWSETFA
-593 SGAAIINTP
+593 SGAAIINNP

-621 LTSMLVEMITSQRIY
+621 LTSMLVEMITTQRIY
-636 QANAQTIKTQDQLL
+636 QANAQSIKTQDQIL

>member
-43 YAESLTGA
+43 YAQSLTGA

-63 IQSVSQQ
+63 VQSVSQQ
-70 FSQGNITNTNNPM
+70 FSQGNITNTNNPT
-83 DVAIHG
+83 DIAIQG

-114 GSLADASG
+114 GSLTNASG
-122 NKVTGYGASST
+122 DRVTGYSASPT
-133 GNINQTAPAPILI
+133 GHINQTAPAPILI

-180 NPASYTNSTSGT
+180 NPATYTNSTSGT

-210 GSTNSTTAVAPSSTS
+210 GSTNSTAATVPTTFTDISSG
-225 ITAGDIIINGL
+225 ITINGQ
-236 PVGVV
+236 PVNGFIV
-241 TAGGTAVRQG
+241 AGTGSAVKQG

-264 GVTAVADRA
+264 GVTASADYL
-273 GIVSVRSTMNP
+273 GKVSVRSTMNP
-284 LHIQLNGTATPAST
+284 LHIQLNGSEATPATT
-298 GLNGASSST
+298 GLNGT
-307 SSTDKTYT
+307 STDTTYT

-335 NGNVAAAPTGFSTVA
+335 NGNVAAVPTAFTA
-350 GADDIDAGD
+350 ITAGD
-359 IIINGIG
+359 IIINGLPVG
-366 VGAVV
+366 VVT
-371 AGGSAVAQGAAIAAA
+371 AGGTAVGQGNAIAAA
-386 INAKRISGDLLGV
+386 INLAAISGV
-399 TATSDALGK
+399 TATSDAVGK

-414 SNPLHIQLTD
+414 SNPLHIQLTG
-424 TATAARTGLV
+424 TATAAKTGLV
-434 GASLTSLEG
+434 GALVTSLEG

-456 NPSGTANSFG
+456 NPSGTPNPFG

-471 FDPAGKITGLTS
+471 FDPAGVITGLTS

-497 LAQNPIVSNSATTPL
+497 LAQNPIISNSATTPL

-519 DATAFANPFSVTRLV
+519 DATAFANPFSVSRLV
-534 QDGYSSGRLANFAIG
+534 QDGYSSGRLSNFAIG
-549 DDGVIMGHYSNGQ
+549 DDGIIMGHYSNGQ

-585 NQWSETSA
+585 NQWSETFA

-621 LTSMLVEMITSQRIY
+621 LTSMLVEMITNQRIY
-636 QANAQTIKTQDQLL
+636 QANAQTIKTQDQIL

>member
-1 MGFQQGLSG
+1 MGYQQGLAG

-43 YAESLTGA
+43 YAQSLTGA

-83 DVAIHG
+83 DIAIQG

-114 GSLADASG
+114 GSLTNASG
-122 NKVTGYGASST
+122 DKVTGYSASPT

-210 GSTNSTTAVAPSSTS
+210 GSTNSTVAAAPTS
-225 ITAGDIIINGL
+225 YAANITAGDITINGL
-236 PVGVV
+236 PVNRVV
-241 TAGGTAVRQG
+241 HGTSLVTQG

-264 GVTAVADRA
+264 GVTAVSDRS

-284 LHIQLNGTATPAST
+284 LHIQLNGTATPATT
-298 GLNGASSST
+298 GLNGT
-307 SSTDKTYT
+307 STDTTYT

-330 TSTAS
+330 TSAAS
-335 NGNVAAAPTGFSTVA
+335 NVNVATVPTAYT
-350 GADDIDAGD
+350 DITAGD
-359 IIINGIG
+359 IIINSIA
-366 VGAVV
+366 VGATTNLSVPV
-371 AGGSAVAQGAAIAAA
+371 DAVGQGNAIALA
-386 INAKRISGDLLGV
+386 INAKRLSGALPGV
-399 TATSDALGK
+399 TATSDAVGK

-414 SNPLHIQLTD
+414 SNPLHIQLTG
-424 TATAARTGLV
+424 TATVATTGLA
-434 GASLTSLEG
+434 GASLEG

-488 LSVDLTAIG
+488 LSIDLTAIG
-497 LAQNPIVSNSATTPL
+497 LAQNPIISNSATTPL

-519 DATAFANPFSVTRLV
+519 DATAFANPFSVTRLA

-549 DDGVIMGHYSNGQ
+549 DDGIIMGHYSNGQ

-585 NQWSETSA
+585 NQWSETFA
-593 SGAAIINTP
+593 SGAAIINNP

-621 LTSMLVEMITSQRIY
+621 LTSMLVEMITTQRIY
-636 QANAQTIKTQDQLL
+636 QANAQTIKTQDQIL

>member
-1 MGFQQGLSG
+1 MGFQQGLAG

-43 YAESLTGA
+43 YSQSLTGA

-63 IQSVSQQ
+63 VQSVSQQ

-83 DVAIHG
+83 DIAIQG

-114 GSLADASG
+114 GSLTNASG
-122 NKVTGYGASST
+122 DKVTGYSASPT
-133 GNINQTAPAPILI
+133 GNINQTAPAVILI

-210 GSTNSTTAVAPSSTS
+210 GSTNSTVAAAPTS
-225 ITAGDIIINGL
+225 YAANITAGDITINGS
-236 PVGVV
+236 PVNLVDHGTSPV
-241 TAGGTAVRQG
+241 TQG

-264 GVTAVADRA
+264 GVTAVSDRS

-284 LHIQLNGTATPAST
+284 LHIQLNGTATPAKT
-298 GLNGASSST
+298 GLNGT
-307 SSTDKTYT
+307 STDTTYT

-330 TSTAS
+330 TSAAS
-335 NGNVAAAPTGFSTVA
+335 NVNVATAPTSFTA
-350 GADDIDAGD
+350 GTHDIAAGD

-366 VGAVV
+366 VGAVG
-371 AGGSAVAQGAAIAAA
+371 AGGTAVGQGQAIVVA
-386 INAKRISGDLLGV
+386 INASSIPGV
-399 TATSDALGK
+399 TATSDAAGK
-408 VTVTST
+408 VTVTGT
-414 SNPLHIQLTD
+414 SNPLHIQLTGA
-424 TATAARTGLV
+424 ATVATTGLA
-434 GASLTSLEG
+434 GASLEG

-456 NPSGTANSFG
+456 NPSGTPNSFG

-488 LSVDLTAIG
+488 LSIDLTAIG
-497 LAQNPIVSNSATTPL
+497 LAQSPIISNSATTPL

-519 DATAFANPFSVTRLV
+519 DATAFANPFSVTRLA

-549 DDGVIMGHYSNGQ
+549 DDGIIMGHYSNGQ

-585 NQWSETSA
+585 NQWSETFA
-593 SGAAIINTP
+593 SGAAIINNP

-621 LTSMLVEMITSQRIY
+621 LTSMLVEMITTQRIY
-636 QANAQTIKTQDQLL
+636 QANAQSIKTQDQIL

>member
-1 MGFQQGLSG
+1 MGFQQGLAG

-43 YAESLTGA
+43 YAQSLTGA

-63 IQSVSQQ
+63 IQSVSQK

-83 DVAIHG
+83 DIAIQG
-89 PGFFRLDDNGVI
+89 PGFFRMDDNGVI

-114 GSLADASG
+114 GSLTNASG
-122 NKVTGYGASST
+122 DKVTGYSASPT
-133 GNINQTAPAPILI
+133 GNINQTAPAVILI

-180 NPASYTNSTSGT
+180 NPATYTNSTSGT

-210 GSTNSTTAVAPSSTS
+210 GSTNSTAATVPTTFTDISSG
-225 ITAGDIIINGL
+225 ITINGQ
-236 PVGVV
+236 PVNGFIV
-241 TAGGTAVRQG
+241 AGTGSAVKQG

-264 GVTAVADRA
+264 GVTASADYL
-273 GIVSVRSTMNP
+273 GKVSVRSTMNP
-284 LHIQLNGTATPAST
+284 LHIQLNGTATPTST
-298 GLNGASSST
+298 GLNGHA
-307 SSTDKTYT
+307 STDTDNTYT

-335 NGNVAAAPTGFSTVA
+335 NGSVAAVPTTLTN
-350 GADDIDAGD
+350 ITAGD

-366 VGAVV
+366 IGSVTAGAT
-371 AGGSAVAQGAAIAAA
+371 AALQGSAIATV
-386 INAKRISGDLLGV
+386 INAKRISGDLPGV
-399 TATSDALGK
+399 TATSDAVGK

-414 SNPLHIQLTD
+414 SNPLHIQLTG
-424 TATAARTGLV
+424 TATAANTGLV
-434 GASLTSLEG
+434 GASLEG

-456 NPSGTANSFG
+456 NPSGTPNPFG

-471 FDPAGKITGLTS
+471 FDPTGVITGLTS

-512 NFTLDLA
+512 NFTLDLE
-519 DATAFANPFSVTRLV
+519 DATAFANPFSVSRLV

-549 DDGVIMGHYSNGQ
+549 DDGIITGHYSNGQ

-585 NQWSETSA
+585 NQWSETFA
-593 SGAAIINTP
+593 SGAAIINNP

-621 LTSMLVEMITSQRIY
+621 LTSMLVEMITNQRIY
-636 QANAQTIKTQDQLL
+636 QANAQIIKTQDQIL

>member
-1 MGFQQGLSG
+1 MGFQQGLAG

-43 YAESLTGA
+43 YAQSLTGA

-63 IQSVSQQ
+63 IQSVSQK

-83 DVAIHG
+83 DIAIQG

-114 GSLADASG
+114 GSLTNASG
-122 NKVTGYGASST
+122 DKVTGYSASPT
-133 GNINQTAPAPILI
+133 GNINQTAPAVILI

-180 NPASYTNSTSGT
+180 NPATYTNSTSGT

-210 GSTNSTTAVAPSSTS
+210 GSTNSTVAAAPTS
-225 ITAGDIIINGL
+225 YAANITAGDITINGS
-236 PVGVV
+236 PVNLVV
-241 TAGGTAVRQG
+241 HGTSPVTQG

-264 GVTAVADRA
+264 GVTAVSDRS

-284 LHIQLNGTATPAST
+284 LHIQLNGTATPATT
-298 GLNGASSST
+298 GLNGT
-307 SSTDKTYT
+307 STDTTYT

-335 NGNVAAAPTGFSTVA
+335 NGNVATVPTAYTGIT
-350 GADDIDAGD
+350 AGD
-359 IIINGIG
+359 IIINGLPVGTVSAG
-366 VGAVV
+366 VTAV
-371 AGGSAVAQGAAIAAA
+371 GQGQAIVAAITLAA
-386 INAKRISGDLLGV
+386 ISGV
-399 TATSDALGK
+399 TATSDAVGK

-414 SNPLHIQLTD
+414 SNPLHIQLTG
-424 TATAARTGLV
+424 TATVATTGLA
-434 GASLTSLEG
+434 GASLEG

-512 NFTLDLA
+512 NFTLDLE
-519 DATAFANPFSVTRLV
+519 DATAFANPFSVSRLV

-549 DDGVIMGHYSNGQ
+549 DDGIITGHYSNGQ

-585 NQWSETSA
+585 NQWSETFA
-593 SGAAIINTP
+593 SGAAIINNP

-621 LTSMLVEMITSQRIY
+621 LTSMLVEMITNQRIY
-636 QANAQTIKTQDQLL
+636 QANAQTIKTQDQIL

>member
-1 MGFQQGLSG
+1 MGFQQGLAG

-43 YAESLTGA
+43 YAQSLTGA

-63 IQSVSQQ
+63 IQSVSQK

-83 DVAIHG
+83 DIAIQG
-89 PGFFRLDDNGVI
+89 PGFFRMDDNGVI

-114 GSLADASG
+114 GSLTNASG
-122 NKVTGYGASST
+122 DKVTGYSASPT
-133 GNINQTAPAPILI
+133 GHINQTAPAPILI

-180 NPASYTNSTSGT
+180 NPATYTNSTSGT

-210 GSTNSTTAVAPSSTS
+210 GSTNSTVAAAPTS
-225 ITAGDIIINGL
+225 YAANITAGDITINGS
-236 PVGVV
+236 PVNLVV
-241 TAGGTAVRQG
+241 HGTSPVAQG

-264 GVTAVADRA
+264 GVTASADYL
-273 GIVSVRSTMNP
+273 GKVSVRSTMNP
-284 LHIQLNGTATPAST
+284 LHIQLNGSEATPATT
-298 GLNGASSST
+298 GLNGT
-307 SSTDKTYT
+307 STDTTYT

-335 NGNVAAAPTGFSTVA
+335 NGSVAAVPTTLTN
-350 GADDIDAGD
+350 ITAGD

-366 VGAVV
+366 IGSVTAGAT
-371 AGGSAVAQGAAIAAA
+371 AALQGSAIATV
-386 INAKRISGDLLGV
+386 INAKRISGDLPGV
-399 TATSDALGK
+399 TATSDAVGK

-414 SNPLHIQLTD
+414 SNPLHIQLTG
-424 TATAARTGLV
+424 TATAANTGLV
-434 GASLTSLEG
+434 GASLEG

-456 NPSGTANSFG
+456 NPSGTPNPFG

-471 FDPAGKITGLTS
+471 FDPTGVITGLTS

-512 NFTLDLA
+512 NFTLDLE
-519 DATAFANPFSVTRLV
+519 DATAFANPFSVSRLV

-549 DDGVIMGHYSNGQ
+549 DDGIIMGHYSNGQ
-562 TKALGQIVLANFDNV
+562 TKALGQVVLANFDNV

-585 NQWSETSA
+585 NQWSETFA

-621 LTSMLVEMITSQRIY
+621 LTSMLVEMITNQRIY
-636 QANAQTIKTQDQLL
+636 QANAQTIKTQDQIL

>member
-1 MGFQQGLSG
+1 MGFQQGLAG

-43 YAESLTGA
+43 YSQSLTGA

-63 IQSVSQQ
+63 VQSVSQQ

-83 DVAIHG
+83 DIAIQG

-114 GSLADASG
+114 GSLTNASG
-122 NKVTGYGASST
+122 DKVTGYSASST
-133 GNINQTAPAPILI
+133 GNINQTAPAVILI

-180 NPASYTNSTSGT
+180 NPATYTNSTSGT

-210 GSTNSTTAVAPSSTS
+210 GSTNSTTAAAPTS
-225 ITAGDIIINGL
+225 YAADITAGDITINGS
-236 PVGVV
+236 PVNLVV
-241 TAGGTAVRQG
+241 HGTSPVTQG

-264 GVTAVADRA
+264 GVTAVSDRS

-284 LHIQLNGTATPAST
+284 LHIQLNGTATPATT
-298 GLNGASSST
+298 GLNGT
-307 SSTDKTYT
+307 STDTTYT

-335 NGNVAAAPTGFSTVA
+335 NGNVATVPTAYTGIT
-350 GADDIDAGD
+350 AGD
-359 IIINGIG
+359 IIINGLPVGTVSAG
-366 VGAVV
+366 VTAV
-371 AGGSAVAQGAAIAAA
+371 GQGQAIVAAITLAA
-386 INAKRISGDLLGV
+386 ISGV
-399 TATSDALGK
+399 TATSDAVGK

-414 SNPLHIQLTD
+414 SNPLHIQLTG
-424 TATAARTGLV
+424 TATVATTGLA
-434 GASLTSLEG
+434 GASLEG

-488 LSVDLTAIG
+488 LSIDLTAIG

-549 DDGVIMGHYSNGQ
+549 DDGIITGHYSNGQ

-585 NQWSETSA
+585 NQWSETFA
-593 SGAAIINTP
+593 SGAAIINNP

-621 LTSMLVEMITSQRIY
+621 LTSMLVEMITTQRIY
-636 QANAQTIKTQDQLL
+636 QANAQTIKTQDQIL

>member
-1 MGFQQGLSG
+1 MGFQQGLAG

-43 YAESLTGA
+43 YAQSLTGA

-63 IQSVSQQ
+63 AQSVSQQ

-83 DVAIHG
+83 DIAIQG

-114 GSLADASG
+114 GSLTNASG
-122 NKVTGYGASST
+122 DKVTGYSASPT
-133 GNINQTAPAPILI
+133 GNINQTAPAVILI

-180 NPASYTNSTSGT
+180 NPATYTNSTSGT

-210 GSTNSTTAVAPSSTS
+210 GSTNSTVAAAPTS
-225 ITAGDIIINGL
+225 YAANITAGDITINGS
-236 PVGVV
+236 PVNLVV
-241 TAGGTAVRQG
+241 HGTSPVTQG

-264 GVTAVADRA
+264 GVTAVSDRS

-284 LHIQLNGTATPAST
+284 LHIQLNGTATPATT
-298 GLNGASSST
+298 GLNGT
-307 SSTDKTYT
+307 STDTTYT

-330 TSTAS
+330 TSAAS
-335 NGNVAAAPTGFSTVA
+335 NVNVATVPTAYT
-350 GADDIDAGD
+350 DITAGD
-359 IIINGIG
+359 IIINSIA
-366 VGAVV
+366 VGATTNLSVPV
-371 AGGSAVAQGAAIAAA
+371 DAVGQGNAIALA
-386 INAKRISGDLLGV
+386 INAKRLSGALPGV
-399 TATSDALGK
+399 TATSDAVGK

-414 SNPLHIQLTD
+414 SNPLHIQLTG
-424 TATAARTGLV
+424 TATVATTGLA
-434 GASLTSLEG
+434 GASLEG

-488 LSVDLTAIG
+488 LSIDLTAIG
-497 LAQNPIVSNSATTPL
+497 LAQNPIISNSATTPL

-519 DATAFANPFSVTRLV
+519 DATAFANPFSVTRLA

-549 DDGVIMGHYSNGQ
+549 DDGIIMGHYSNGQ

-585 NQWSETSA
+585 NQWSETFA
-593 SGAAIINTP
+593 SGAAIINNP

-621 LTSMLVEMITSQRIY
+621 LTSMLVEMITTQRIY
-636 QANAQTIKTQDQLL
+636 QANAQTIKTQDQIL

>member
-1 MGFQQGLSG
+1 MGFQQGLAG

-43 YAESLTGA
+43 YSQSLTGA
-51 SGAGVQVGLGSL
+51 SGAGAGVQVGLGSL
-63 IQSVSQQ
+63 VQSVSQQ

-83 DVAIHG
+83 DIAIQG

-114 GSLADASG
+114 GSLTNASG
-122 NKVTGYGASST
+122 DKVTGYSASST
-133 GNINQTAPAPILI
+133 GHINQTAPAVILI

-180 NPASYTNSTSGT
+180 NPATYTNSTSGT

-210 GSTNSTTAVAPSSTS
+210 GSTNSAAAAAPSAFTA

-241 TAGGTAVRQG
+241 TAGGTIVKQG

-264 GVTAVADRA
+264 GVTASADYL
-273 GIVSVRSTMNP
+273 GKVSVRSTMNP
-284 LHIQLNGTATPAST
+284 LHIQLNGTATPALT
-298 GLNGASSST
+298 GLNGASGST
-307 SSTDKTYT
+307 STDNTYT

-335 NGNVAAAPTGFSTVA
+335 NGNVAAAPTSYATS
-350 GADDIDAGD
+350 ITAGD
-359 IIINGIG
+359 IIINGLPVG
-366 VGAVV
+366 VVTAGATL
-371 AGGSAVAQGAAIAAA
+371 VAQGSAIAAA
-386 INAKRISGDLLGV
+386 INLAAISGV
-399 TATSDALGK
+399 TATSDAVGK

-414 SNPLHIQLTD
+414 SNPLHIQLTG
-424 TATAARTGLV
+424 TATAALTGLV
-434 GASLTSLEG
+434 GSSLTSLEG

-471 FDPAGKITGLTS
+471 FDPAGVITGLTS

-488 LSVDLTAIG
+488 LSIDLTAIG
-497 LAQNPIVSNSATTPL
+497 LAQSPIISNSATTPL

-519 DATAFANPFSVTRLV
+519 DATAFANPFSVTRLA

-549 DDGVIMGHYSNGQ
+549 DDGIIMGHYSNGQ
-562 TKALGQIVLANFDNV
+562 IKALGQIVLANFDNV

-585 NQWSETSA
+585 NQWSATFA
-593 SGAAIINTP
+593 SGAAIINNP

-621 LTSMLVEMITSQRIY
+621 LTSMLVEMITTQRIY
-636 QANAQTIKTQDQLL
+636 QANAQTIKTQDQIL

>member
-1 MGFQQGLSG
+1 MGFQQGLAG

-43 YAESLTGA
+43 YAQSLTGA

-83 DVAIHG
+83 DIAIQG

-114 GSLADASG
+114 GSLTNASG
-122 NKVTGYGASST
+122 DKVTGYSASST
-133 GNINQTAPAPILI
+133 GNINQTAPAVILI

-180 NPASYTNSTSGT
+180 NPATYTNSTSGT

-210 GSTNSTTAVAPSSTS
+210 GSTNSTVAEAPTSTS

-241 TAGGTAVRQG
+241 TAGGNAVRQG

-264 GVTAVADRA
+264 GVTAVANYE
-273 GIVSVRSTMNP
+273 GKVSVRSTMNP
-284 LHIQLNGTATPAST
+284 LHIQLNGTATPTST
-298 GLNGASSST
+298 GLNGA

-335 NGNVAAAPTGFSTVA
+335 NGNVAAAPTSYATS
-350 GADDIDAGD
+350 ITAGD
-359 IIINGIG
+359 IIINGLPVGG
-366 VGAVV
+366 VTAGATL
-371 AGGSAVAQGAAIAAA
+371 VAQGSAIAAA
-386 INAKRISGDLLGV
+386 INLAAISGV
-399 TATSDALGK
+399 TATSDAAGK

-414 SNPLHIQLTD
+414 SNPLHIQLTG
-424 TATAARTGLV
+424 TATAALTGLV
-434 GASLTSLEG
+434 GSSLTSVEG

-512 NFTLDLA
+512 NFTLDLE
-519 DATAFANPFSVTRLV
+519 DATAFANPFSVSRLV

-549 DDGVIMGHYSNGQ
+549 DDGIITGHYSNGQ

-585 NQWSETSA
+585 NQWSETFA
-593 SGAAIINTP
+593 SGAAIINNP

-621 LTSMLVEMITSQRIY
+621 LTSMLVEMITNQRIY
-636 QANAQTIKTQDQLL
+636 QANAQTIKTQDQIL

>member
-1 MGFQQGLSG
+1 MGFQQGLAG

-43 YAESLTGA
+43 YAQSLTGA

-83 DVAIHG
+83 DIAIQG
-89 PGFFRLDDNGVI
+89 PGFFRMDDNGVI

-114 GSLADASG
+114 GSLTNASG
-122 NKVTGYGASST
+122 DKVTGYSASPT
-133 GNINQTAPAPILI
+133 GHINQTAPAPILI

-180 NPASYTNSTSGT
+180 NPATYTNSTSGT

-210 GSTNSTTAVAPSSTS
+210 GSTNSTAATVPTTFTDISSG
-225 ITAGDIIINGL
+225 ITINGQ
-236 PVGVV
+236 PVNGFIV
-241 TAGGTAVRQG
+241 AGTGSAVKQG

-264 GVTAVADRA
+264 GVTASADYL
-273 GIVSVRSTMNP
+273 GKVSVRSTMNP
-284 LHIQLNGTATPAST
+284 LHIQLNGSEATPATT
-298 GLNGASSST
+298 GLNGT
-307 SSTDKTYT
+307 STDTTYT

-335 NGNVAAAPTGFSTVA
+335 NGSVAAVPTTLTN
-350 GADDIDAGD
+350 ITAGD

-366 VGAVV
+366 IGSVTAGAT
-371 AGGSAVAQGAAIAAA
+371 AALQGSAIATV
-386 INAKRISGDLLGV
+386 INAKRISGDLPGV
-399 TATSDALGK
+399 TATSDAVGK

-414 SNPLHIQLTD
+414 SNPLHIQLTG
-424 TATAARTGLV
+424 TATAANTGLV
-434 GASLTSLEG
+434 GASLEG

-456 NPSGTANSFG
+456 NPSGTPNPFG

-471 FDPAGKITGLTS
+471 FDPTGVITGLTS

-512 NFTLDLA
+512 NFTLDLE
-519 DATAFANPFSVTRLV
+519 DATAFANPFSVSRLV

-549 DDGVIMGHYSNGQ
+549 DDGIIMGHYSNGQ
-562 TKALGQIVLANFDNV
+562 TKALGQVVLANFDNV

-585 NQWSETSA
+585 NQWSETFA
-593 SGAAIINTP
+593 SGAAIINNP

-621 LTSMLVEMITSQRIY
+621 LTSMLVEMITNQRIY
-636 QANAQTIKTQDQLL
+636 QANAQTIKTQDQIL

>member
-1 MGFQQGLSG
+1 MGFQQGLAG

-43 YAESLTGA
+43 YAQSLTGA
-51 SGAGVQVGLGSL
+51 SGAGVQVGLGGL

-83 DVAIHG
+83 DIAIQG

-114 GSLADASG
+114 GSLTNASG
-122 NKVTGYGASST
+122 DKVTGYSASPT
-133 GNINQTAPAPILI
+133 GNINQTAPAVILI

-180 NPASYTNSTSGT
+180 NPATYTNSTSGT

-210 GSTNSTTAVAPSSTS
+210 GSTNSTVAAAPTS
-225 ITAGDIIINGL
+225 YAANITAGDITINGS
-236 PVGVV
+236 PVNLVV
-241 TAGGTAVRQG
+241 HGTSPVTQG

-264 GVTAVADRA
+264 GVTAVSDRS

-284 LHIQLNGTATPAST
+284 LHIQLNGTATPATT
-298 GLNGASSST
+298 GLNGT
-307 SSTDKTYT
+307 STDTTYT

-335 NGNVAAAPTGFSTVA
+335 NGNVATVPTAYTGIT
-350 GADDIDAGD
+350 AGD
-359 IIINGIG
+359 IIINGLPVGTVSAG
-366 VGAVV
+366 VTAV
-371 AGGSAVAQGAAIAAA
+371 GQGQAIVAAITLAA
-386 INAKRISGDLLGV
+386 ISGV
-399 TATSDALGK
+399 TATSDAVGK

-414 SNPLHIQLTD
+414 SNPLHIQLTG
-424 TATAARTGLV
+424 TATVATTGLA
-434 GASLTSLEG
+434 GASLEG

-512 NFTLDLA
+512 NFTLDLE
-519 DATAFANPFSVTRLV
+519 DATAFANPFSVSRLV

-549 DDGVIMGHYSNGQ
+549 DDGIITGHYSNGQ

-585 NQWSETSA
+585 NQWSETFA
-593 SGAAIINTP
+593 SGAAIINNP

-621 LTSMLVEMITSQRIY
+621 LTSMLVEMITNQRIY
-636 QANAQTIKTQDQLL
+636 QANAQTIKTQDQIL